1 MVTVIIIIAILT
13 FVLLVSA
20 LIVAMA
26 IRKSKTGKR
35 KLYIIHR
42 ILAILGICLAVIH
55 ALLAY
60 NFFIHKLF

>member
-1 MVTVIIIIAILT
+1 MVTVIIIVAILT

-42 ILAILGICLAVIH
+42 ILAILGICFAVIH

>member
-1 MVTVIIIIAILT
+1 MVIIIIIMATLT

-20 LIVAMA
+20 LIIAMA

-35 KLYIIHR
+35 KLYITHR
-42 ILAILGICLAVIH
+42 ILAISGICFAVIH

>member
-1 MVTVIIIIAILT
+1 MVTAILIGALLT
-13 FVLLVSA
+13 FALLVSA
-20 LIVAMA
+20 LIIAML

-35 KLYIIHR
+35 KLYITHR
-42 ILAILGICLAVIH
+42 IIAISGICFAIIH

>member
-1 MVTVIIIIAILT
+1 MLIIIITGAILT

-20 LIVAMA
+20 LVIAMA

-35 KLYIIHR
+35 KLYITHR
-42 ILAILGICLAVIH
+42 IIAILGICFAAIH

>member
-1 MVTVIIIIAILT
+1 MVIIIIISATLT
-13 FVLLVSA
+13 FILLVSA
-20 LIVAMA
+20 LIIAMA

-35 KLYIIHR
+35 KLYITHR
-42 ILAILGICLAVIH
+42 ILAISGICFAVIH